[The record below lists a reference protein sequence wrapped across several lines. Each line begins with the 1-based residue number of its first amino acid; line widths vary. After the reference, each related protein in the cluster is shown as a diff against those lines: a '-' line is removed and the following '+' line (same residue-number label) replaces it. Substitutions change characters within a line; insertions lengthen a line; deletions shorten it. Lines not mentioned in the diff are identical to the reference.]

1 MRRLLTAT
9 LLAGTALAT
18 TGAVPPEE
26 QAMLDAFDRVLT
38 AMAVVGLALVLLAK
52 AVAAL
57 LRSGLVDFPTP

>member
-9 LLAGTALAT
+9 LLIG
-18 TGAVPPEE
+18 
-26 QAMLDAFDRVLT
+26 T
-38 AMAVVGLALVLLAK
+38 AMAVVGMVLVLLAK